1 MVNRPANK
9 SPIDSVR
16 TAYTIKPQVFTP
28 GENGISLPK
37 VVPAKG
43 IPITAG
49 LPKVVAAQ
57 EVMAADPN
65 PNNFSSFNR
74 IEGLGSSVIQFCYED
89 KNGNLWIATGGD
101 GVTKYD
107 GHNFTTYTQTQGLC
121 NDGIEEILED
131 HDGNLW
137 FASWGGGLSKFD
149 GESFTNFTF
158 NEGLGSNYIGGI
170 ILDKNNHLWA
180 TTLYSGIVKYD
191 GKTFTHYDENSGM
204 EAGYVDCVL
213 EDRRGNLW
221 FGTNQAGL
229 IKFDGKSFHHFDLRE
244 VFPFNWVADLLEAIG
259 CEVHREYYVNDAG
272 RQMDILATS
281 VWLRYLELAGEELV
295 FPSNGYKGDY
305 VWDIGATLHREH
317 GDDYRHSIVEVYEN
331 VPADEPEGGDKEEH
345 IDALIAKAKQL
356 LGDNRYRYV
365 FELGLNTIL
374 DNIRADLEAFG
385 VTYEEWYSER
395 GLTESGAVN
404 KMLERLRDSGY
415 VYEKDGALWFK
426 SSDFGDEKDR
436 VVQRDNGQTT
446 YFASDIAYHM
456 EKLERGFDHVIDVWG
471 ADHHGY
477 VPRVRAALRALGD
490 DDSKLEVLL
499 VQFANLYSQGEKM
512 QMSTRSGEFVTLREL
527 RQEVGA
533 DAARF
538 FYVMRKCEQHLDFDL
553 DLAKSQS
560 SDNPVYYI
568 QYAHAR
574 IHSVLRQM
582 EEKGMS
588 HDMAVGAQHLDLL
601 TESHEE
607 DLINRLG
614 RFPEVVESAAL
625 NREPHQLVH
634 FLRDLANAFHTYY
647 NAHQFLVDAEE
658 LRSARL
664 NLCLAARQVLSNG
677 LRLLGVSAPE
687 EM

>member
-1 MVNRPANK
+1 LKHALEKLVAQALQRLHEDGILSKPFEGQVQITHTKNKDHGDFACNVAMQLAKLARRNPREIAQALIERLPAMEALVKTEIAGPGFINFF
-9 SPIDSVR
+9 IDPS
-16 TAYTIKPQVFTP
+16 
-28 GENGISLPK
+28 
-37 VVPAKG
+37 
-43 IPITAG
+43 AG
-49 LPKVVAAQ
+49 
-57 EVMAADPN
+57 
-65 PNNFSSFNR
+65 R
-74 IEGLGSSVIQFCYED
+74 SVI
-89 KNGNLWIATGGD
+89 GT
-101 GVTKYD
+101 
-107 GHNFTTYTQTQGLC
+107 
-121 NDGIEEILED
+121 
-131 HDGNLW
+131 
-137 FASWGGGLSKFD
+137 
-149 GESFTNFTF
+149 
-158 NEGLGSNYIGGI
+158 
-170 ILDKNNHLWA
+170 
-180 TTLYSGIVKYD
+180 
-191 GKTFTHYDENSGM
+191 
-204 EAGYVDCVL
+204 VL
-213 EDRRGNLW
+213 ESGEAYGRSEVGKGQRVQVEFVSANPTGPLHVGHGRGAAY
-221 FGTNQAGL
+221 GAT
-229 IKFDGKSFHHFDLRE
+229 
-244 VFPFNWVADLLEAIG
+244 VADLLEAIG

-317 GDDYRHSIVEVYEN
+317 GDDYRHSIVDVYEG

-404 KMLERLRDSGY
+404 KMLERLRDSGH

-574 IHSVLRQM
+574 IHSVLRQL

-614 RFPEVVESAAL
+614 RFPEVVEAAAL

-647 NAHQFLVDAEE
+647 NAHQFLVETEE